1 MRCLHLFM
9 FIILLLHL
17 NYVCNNPQSP
27 SFPPPIMCVPKVD
40 LSQNYD
46 IKIDSWVMFQII
58 FFGSGVITI
67 LSLIFSHICND
78 VRYVTFDTN
87 LNISCKRILSFSSS
101 QLKRSFLSIFLLG
114 LLLIEYS
121 ENLLPVLISIYPI
134 PKYGSIVVLSI
145 KTRKLLPRMIF
156 SVLCTSMFYMAISP
170 ATCMLCLMVFQI
182 WCHLYT
188 KNEPH
193 WLPIILIIL
202 SNDVHLN
209 PGPQFQNN
217 FFNFMSWNVNS
228 LAKDNFQ
235 RVSLIEA
242 HNSLFNYDLISIC
255 ETSLNDSVTLPDTML
270 NDYTFEPA
278 NHPANTRR
286 GGVGL
291 FFKNSLPVVIRKD
304 LSFDESIVIEL
315 KFGRKK
321 VFFTVLYRSPSF
333 DHSSPE
339 FQTFLLNFRNLY
351 SKIKAENPFAT
362 YFTGDF
368 NAHSQFWLP

>member
-1 MRCLHLFM
+1 MHLHVLHGNFAGYMHFM
-9 FIILLLHL
+9 PYGIS
-17 NYVCNNPQSP
+17 N
-27 SFPPPIMCVPKVD
+27 MVP
-40 LSQNYD
+40 
-46 IKIDSWVMFQII
+46 
-58 FFGSGVITI
+58 
-67 LSLIFSHICND
+67 
-78 VRYVTFDTN
+78 
-87 LNISCKRILSFSSS
+87 
-101 QLKRSFLSIFLLG
+101 
-114 LLLIEYS
+114 
-121 ENLLPVLISIYPI
+121 
-134 PKYGSIVVLSI
+134 
-145 KTRKLLPRMIF
+145 
-156 SVLCTSMFYMAISP
+156 
-170 ATCMLCLMVFQI
+170 
-182 WCHLYT
+182 LYT

-202 SNDVHLN
+202 SNDVHSN

-304 LSFDESIVIEL
+304 LSFDESIVVEL
-315 KFGRKK
+315 KFGWKK

-362 YFTGDF
+362 FFTGDF
-368 NAHSQFWLP
+368 NAHSQFWLPEGDTTPEGKEIDDLFTSLGLYQVISEPTNFEPNSKPSCIDLIITDQPNLILDSGTRASLDS